1 MKKQH
6 INKEAIF
13 SAINAIYLQ
22 SEGKVPN
29 QALYATIKKELSV
42 LTKYTSLPIEEAYIF
57 AIIFYVNLMGE
68 SSNLNDLSKYF
79 QTNTFSL
86 LSIVNSIQSLCD
98 KGIVKA
104 KKMRSRHDQLLFNH
118 SYAVGKNIS
127 YNILRGK
134 EFPVLETKK
143 IVSEIELIE
152 AFNNLGVQCI
162 DGEIHTIEL
171 DDFVSDLLQTY
182 THFETAKLVTDF
194 KLSIEEVIIFYYI
207 IWNTLCGQNGVDID
221 SLQAAVF
228 KSRSKQ
234 VLFTQ
239 SMVQGNNPLV
249 KHELIEYL
257 STGFMNNFVAS
268 PSRKASDKLAKF
280 DVIIKMPSSRR
291 ATVILPDSITE
302 KKLFY
307 SEKENQQLSAVN
319 SILQEENFT
328 QLVDR
333 MTSKGMPQGVNILLF
348 GAPGTGKTES
358 VLQLAK
364 QSGREIFKVDISN
377 TKSMWFGESEKI
389 IKRIFTDYREYAKKS
404 TLCPILFFNEADAV
418 LSKRSSNDSGNTQQ
432 TENAIQNIL
441 LDELENFSGI
451 FIATTNLMNNL
462 DKAFERRFLY
472 KVEFS
477 VPTVTQRSAIWK
489 NKFPTL
495 LSDDCFYLAINYE
508 LSGGQIDNVY
518 RKSEINYILNNDAVS
533 LELLARFC
541 EEEMNLRQ
549 SYSLIGFGKGY
560 YK

>member
-1 MKKQH
+1 MKKQR
-6 INKEAIF
+6 INKDAIF
-13 SAINAIYLQ
+13 AAINAIYLQ
-22 SEGKVPN
+22 SDGKVPN
-29 QALYATIKKELSV
+29 QALYVTMKKELTL
-42 LTKYTSLPIEEAYIF
+42 LTKYTRLPIEEAYIF

-86 LSIVNSIQSLCD
+86 LSIVDSIQSLCD

-127 YNILRGK
+127 YNILKGK
-134 EFPVLETKK
+134 EFPVLEPKK
-143 IVSEIELIE
+143 IVTEIELVE

-162 DGEIHTIEL
+162 DGEFQSLEL

-182 THFETAKLVTDF
+182 NHFEAAKLVTDF
-194 KLSIEEVIIFYYI
+194 KLSIEEVIVFYYI

-221 SLQAAVF
+221 SLQGAIF
-228 KSRSKQ
+228 KSRSQQ
-234 VLFTQ
+234 VVFTQ

-249 KHELIEYL
+249 KHELIEYV
-257 STGFMNNFVAS
+257 STGFMNNFEAS
-268 PSRKASDKLAKF
+268 PSKKAADKLAQF
-280 DVIIKMPSSRR
+280 DIIIKMPTSRR

-307 SEKENQQLSAVN
+307 GEKENQQLSAVT
-319 SILQEENFT
+319 SILQEEKYS

-333 MTSKGMPQGVNILLF
+333 MTTKGMPQGVNILLF

-364 QSGREIFKVDISN
+364 QSGREIIKVDISN

-389 IKRIFTDYREYAKKS
+389 IKRIFTDYRDYAKKS

-418 LSKRSSNDSGNTQQ
+418 LSKRSSNGSGNTQQ

-451 FIATTNLMNNL
+451 FMATTNLMNNL

-477 VPTVTQRSAIWK
+477 VPTETQRTAIWQS
-489 NKFPTL
+489 KFPTL
-495 LSDDCFYLAINYE
+495 QRDDCSYLAGNYE

-518 RKSEINYILNNDAVS
+518 RKSEINYILNNENVNLA
-533 LELLARFC
+533 LLKRFC
-541 EEEMNLRQ
+541 EEEVNHTQ
-549 SYSLIGFGKGY
+549 SYTQIGFR
-560 YK
+560 

>member
-1 MKKQH
+1 MKKQQ

-13 SAINAIYLQ
+13 AAINVIYLQ
-22 SEGKVPN
+22 SDGKVPN
-29 QALYATIKKELSV
+29 QALYATMKKELAV
-42 LTKYTSLPIEEAYIF
+42 LTKYTRLPIEEAYIF

-86 LSIVNSIQSLCD
+86 LSIVDSIQSLCD

-127 YNILRGK
+127 YNILKGK
-134 EFPVLETKK
+134 EFPVLEPKK
-143 IVSEIELIE
+143 IVTEIELIE

-162 DGEIHTIEL
+162 DGEFQSLEL

-182 THFETAKLVTDF
+182 NHFEAAKLVTDF
-194 KLSIEEVIIFYYI
+194 KLSIEEVVVFYYI

-221 SLQAAVF
+221 SLQGAIF
-228 KSRSKQ
+228 KSRSQQ
-234 VLFTQ
+234 VVFTQ

-249 KHELIEYL
+249 KHELIEYV
-257 STGFMNNFVAS
+257 STGFMNNFEAS
-268 PSRKASDKLAKF
+268 PSKKAADKLAQF
-280 DVIIKMPSSRR
+280 DIIIKMPTSRR

-307 SEKENQQLSAVN
+307 GEKENQQLSAVT
-319 SILQEENFT
+319 SILQEEKYT

-364 QSGREIFKVDISN
+364 QSGREIIKVDISN

-389 IKRIFTDYREYAKKS
+389 IKRIFTDYRDYAKKS

-418 LSKRSSNDSGNTQQ
+418 LSKRSSNGSGNTQQ

-451 FIATTNLMNNL
+451 FMATTNLMNNL

-477 VPTVTQRSAIWK
+477 VPTETQRTAIWQS
-489 NKFPTL
+489 KFPTL
-495 LSDDCFYLAINYE
+495 QRDDCSYLAGNYE

-518 RKSEINYILNNDAVS
+518 RKSEINYILNNENVNLA
-533 LELLARFC
+533 LLKRFC
-541 EEEMNLRQ
+541 EEEVNHTQ
-549 SYSLIGFGKGY
+549 SYTQIGFGKAG
-560 YK
+560 